1 MMLTDKECREWH
13 DRLNP
18 LKQGQQPLK
27 ETSCGETVQRE
38 GNKASS
44 AYTFVSSMEADFDSS
59 NNLSAIQEG
68 FERSEASISFEKSQD
83 NVLNLLVAKLVKE

>member
-1 MMLTDKECREWH
+1 MMLIDKECREWH

-38 GNKASS
+38 GNKASG
-44 AYTFVSSMEADFDSS
+44 AYTF
-59 NNLSAIQEG
+59 
-68 FERSEASISFEKSQD
+68 FEESQD
-83 NVLNLLVAKLVKE
+83 NVLNLLNLLAAKLVKE